1 MNIKSPEKKMD
12 IEIKRA
18 AQLAITEIG
27 LGSLGH
33 GFKIPLTGQLLS
45 LNQLAF
51 LLNAL
56 NRDKLS
62 NASVFEISGIA
73 AVLKSF
79 SPAGQKLGPMLSICM
94 QGFLFW
100 TGTAVF
106 GRNFAG
112 QLLGAVL
119 LCLWAFIQPFITLLM
134 IYGNDLVKIGEYY
147 IKRLNEDYA
156 FIATSLIYAVTGL
169 LVLKLAIAIWLV
181 IYSVTQEQ
189 EINLISENKIS
200 FWISRQL
207 PHGQTKNAFRAALK
221 DLLKP
226 VFLFSFILM
235 LIFVWQFEGP
245 VNQKIWLSLRP
256 LATAFVL
263 FYLLRSAWVA
273 EKLLFLSKR
282 SQRFA
287 RIYNKSKAALDIVKL
302 RLRD

>member
-1 MNIKSPEKKMD
+1 MD
-12 IEIKRA
+12 LEIKRA
-18 AQLAITEIG
+18 AQLAVTEIG

-56 NRDKLS
+56 NCDKLS

-112 QLLGAVL
+112 QLLGAIL

-134 IYGNDLVKIGEYY
+134 IYGNDLVKIGEYS

-169 LVLKLAIAIWLV
+169 LVLKLAIAIGLV
-181 IYSVTQEQ
+181 IYSVTKEQ

-200 FWISRQL
+200 ILISRQL
-207 PHGQTKNAFRAALK
+207 PHGQSKNPFRAALK

-263 FYLLRSAWVA
+263 FYLLRSVWVA
-273 EKLLFLSKR
+273 EKLLLLSKR

-287 RIYNKSKAALDIVKL
+287 RIYNKSKAALAIVKL

>member
-1 MNIKSPEKKMD
+1 MD
-12 IEIKRA
+12 LEIKRA
-18 AQLAITEIG
+18 AQLAVTEIG

-33 GFKIPLTGQLLS
+33 GFKIPLTGQVLS
-45 LNQLAF
+45 VNQLAF
-51 LLNAL
+51 LLNAV

-62 NASVFEISGIA
+62 KSSVFEISGIA

-106 GRNFAG
+106 GSALTG

-119 LCLWAFIQPFITLLM
+119 LSLWAFVQPFITLWL
-134 IYGNDLVKIGEYY
+134 IYGNDLIKVGEFYVQ
-147 IKRLNEDYA
+147 RLNEDYA
-156 FIATSLIYAVTGL
+156 FIATSLIYAVSGL
-169 LVLKLAIAIWLV
+169 LVLKLVVAIGLV
-181 IYSVTQEQ
+181 IYSFTKER
-189 EINLISENKIS
+189 EIKLISENKIS
-200 FWISRQL
+200 ILISRQL
-207 PHGQTKNAFRAALK
+207 PQGQAKNAFKAALK

-235 LIFVWQFEGP
+235 LVFVWQFEGP

-273 EKLLFLSKR
+273 EKLLLLSKK
-282 SQRFA
+282 SQRFE

>member
-1 MNIKSPEKKMD
+1 MD
-12 IEIKRA
+12 LEIKRA
-18 AQLAITEIG
+18 AQLAVTEIG

-33 GFKIPLTGQLLS
+33 GFKIPLTGQVLS
-45 LNQLAF
+45 VNQLAF
-51 LLNAL
+51 LLNAV

-62 NASVFEISGIA
+62 KASVFEISGIA

-106 GRNFAG
+106 GSTLPG

-119 LCLWAFIQPFITLLM
+119 LCLWAFVQPFITLWL
-134 IYGNDLVKIGEYY
+134 IYGNDLIKVGEFY
-147 IKRLNEDYA
+147 IQRLNEDYA
-156 FIATSLIYAVTGL
+156 FIATSLIYAVSGL
-169 LVLKLAIAIWLV
+169 LVLKLVVAIGLV
-181 IYSVTQEQ
+181 IYSFTKEQ
-189 EINLISENKIS
+189 EIKLISENKIS
-200 FWISRQL
+200 ILISRQW
-207 PHGQTKNAFRAALK
+207 PQGQSKNAFKAALK

-273 EKLLFLSKR
+273 EKLLLLSKK
-282 SQRFA
+282 SQRFE

>member
-1 MNIKSPEKKMD
+1 MD
-12 IEIKRA
+12 LEIKRA
-18 AQLAITEIG
+18 AQLAVTEIG

-56 NRDKLS
+56 NCDKLS

-134 IYGNDLVKIGEYY
+134 IYGNDLVKIGEYS

-169 LVLKLAIAIWLV
+169 LVLKLAIAIGLV
-181 IYSVTQEQ
+181 IYSVTKEQ
-189 EINLISENKIS
+189 EIKLISENKIS
-200 FWISRQL
+200 ILISRQL
-207 PHGQTKNAFRAALK
+207 PHGQTKNPFRAALK

-235 LIFVWQFEGP
+235 LIFIWQFEGS
-245 VNQKIWLSLRP
+245 VNLKIWLSLRP

-273 EKLLFLSKR
+273 EKLLLLSKR
-282 SQRFA
+282 SQRFE
-287 RIYNKSKAALDIVKL
+287 RIYNKSKAALAIVKL

>member
-1 MNIKSPEKKMD
+1 MD
-12 IEIKRA
+12 LEIKRA
-18 AQLAITEIG
+18 AQLAVTEIG

-33 GFKIPLTGQLLS
+33 GFKIPLTGQVLS
-45 LNQLAF
+45 VNQLAF
-51 LLNAL
+51 LLNAV

-62 NASVFEISGIA
+62 KASVFEISGIA

-106 GRNFAG
+106 GSTLPG

-119 LCLWAFIQPFITLLM
+119 LCLWAFVQPFITLWL
-134 IYGNDLVKIGEYY
+134 IYGNDLIKVGEFY
-147 IKRLNEDYA
+147 IQRLNEDYA
-156 FIATSLIYAVTGL
+156 FIATSLIYAVSGL
-169 LVLKLAIAIWLV
+169 LVLKLVVAIGLV
-181 IYSVTQEQ
+181 IYSFTKEQ
-189 EINLISENKIS
+189 EIKLISENKIS
-200 FWISRQL
+200 ILISRQL
-207 PHGQTKNAFRAALK
+207 PQGQSKNAFKAALK

-273 EKLLFLSKR
+273 EKLLLLSKK
-282 SQRFA
+282 SQRFE

>member
-1 MNIKSPEKKMD
+1 MD
-12 IEIKRA
+12 LEIKRA
-18 AQLAITEIG
+18 AQLAVTEIG

-33 GFKIPLTGQLLS
+33 GFKIPLTGQVLS
-45 LNQLAF
+45 VNQLAF
-51 LLNAL
+51 LLNAI

-62 NASVFEISGIA
+62 KASVFEISGIA

-106 GRNFAG
+106 GSTLPG

-119 LCLWAFIQPFITLLM
+119 LCLWAFVQPFITLWL
-134 IYGNDLVKIGEYY
+134 IYGNDLIKVGEFY
-147 IKRLNEDYA
+147 IQRLNEDYA
-156 FIATSLIYAVTGL
+156 FIATSLIYAVSGL
-169 LVLKLAIAIWLV
+169 LVLKLVVAIGLV
-181 IYSVTQEQ
+181 IYSFTKEQ
-189 EINLISENKIS
+189 EIKLISENKIS
-200 FWISRQL
+200 ILISRQL
-207 PHGQTKNAFRAALK
+207 PHGQTKNPFRAALK

-235 LIFVWQFEGP
+235 LIFIWQFEGS

-273 EKLLFLSKR
+273 EKLLLLSKR
-282 SQRFA
+282 SQRFE